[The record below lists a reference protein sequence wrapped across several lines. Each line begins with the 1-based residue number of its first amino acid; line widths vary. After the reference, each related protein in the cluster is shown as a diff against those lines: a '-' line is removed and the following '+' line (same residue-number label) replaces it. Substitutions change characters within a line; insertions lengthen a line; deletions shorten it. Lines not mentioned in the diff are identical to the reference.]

1 MPMSEPFTD
10 HLALDIVRCV
20 TIAAAWWLCAL
31 IVKLTYQRWQTR
43 STDPDR
49 YRRTHPATMASYAV
63 ALFFIGVRRADNL
76 GDPWSWYLL
85 PSIVILVLG
94 FIGVLRRIRVPL
106 TPPWRRAR

>member
-1 MPMSEPFTD
+1 MSEPFTD
-10 HLALDIVRCV
+10 HLVLDVVRCG

-31 IVKLTYQRWQTR
+31 IVRLTVRRWR
-43 STDPDR
+43 DRDTDPHR

-85 PSIVILVLG
+85 PSVVILALG
-94 FIGVLRRIRVPL
+94 YVGVLRRIHVPIR
-106 TPPWRRAR
+106 PPWRRAP